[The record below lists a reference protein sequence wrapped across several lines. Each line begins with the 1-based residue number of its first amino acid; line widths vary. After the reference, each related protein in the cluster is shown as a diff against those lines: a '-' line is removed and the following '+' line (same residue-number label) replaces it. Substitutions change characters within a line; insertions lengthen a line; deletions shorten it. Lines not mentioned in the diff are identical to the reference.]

1 MIQIRSDYSSV
12 LSRLSYLPKTTSFT
26 TLLHQVLQEIR
37 WIILNYKITL
47 ILHKILAYQDNIKNL
62 SKLSFIEH
70 ENTPCYT
77 AVKELILQNRS
88 SDIPFPFELHLAY
101 FRLWIVLFSWLLMIS
116 IYKSL
121 VPLPLYTY

>member
-1 MIQIRSDYSSV
+1 MIQIRLDYSSV

-37 WIILNYKITL
+37 WITLNYKSTL
-47 ILHKILAYQDNIKNL
+47 ILYKTLAHQDNIKNL
-62 SKLSFIEH
+62 SELSFIER

-101 FRLWIVLFSWLLMIS
+101 I
-116 IYKSL
+116 
-121 VPLPLYTY
+121 